1 MGRFFIVSETF
12 SYETPCFCE
21 TGEHKELFE
30 FNKGDIIE
38 FEEDYQVS
46 VDHGLFYTVVINN
59 LHKFYMSIEEI
70 DGNFLSKRFVSI
82 KDMEYMIKQLK
93 NYVDYAL
100 DIGDKKLFL
109 HYSEQLIDANKLVI
123 NFESQ
128 LTIA

>member
-1 MGRFFIVSETF
+1 MSQFFIVSETF

-38 FEEDYQVS
+38 FEDFQVS
-46 VDHGLFYTVVINN
+46 MDHGMFYTVVINN
-59 LHKFYMSIEEI
+59 FHKLFMSMEEI

-82 KDMEYMIKQLK
+82 NDLKYMIKQLK

-109 HYSEQLIDANKLVI
+109 HYSEQLIDTNKLVM